1 VRTARFVPLGAG
13 RSNAGPS
20 ICEPEPLGIAQKRC
34 YTELS
39 QPEACSELIQVEGKP
54 NAAREGA
61 D

>member
-1 VRTARFVPLGAG
+1 MPPGTIQGALAINLCV
-13 RSNAGPS
+13 SAGQKT
-20 ICEPEPLGIAQKRC
+20 LGIAQKRC

-39 QPEACSELIQVEGKP
+39 QLEACSELIQVEGKP